1 MLGGSTLGIGVTMFL
16 RDQFSGP
23 AARIRSTAAQ
33 MEAEM
38 VRMQQAQLRQQR
50 NMYAGLAMAGVMA
63 VRGMGRM
70 VKKAAQFSYEME
82 FVKSITQATGD
93 EQMKL
98 ERIAKTLGR
107 ETMFY
112 PQAIAEGMRFMAMAG
127 MSAAETE
134 KNIQGAVNL
143 AGATKSE
150 LGGKGGA
157 ADIMTNVMKQFKVG
171 FEYTNDVAD
180 LLSFA
185 VTRAN
190 TNLFDLGEALKYAGS
205 TSMDLNIS
213 LGESTA
219 MVMALGNAGLQG
231 SMAGVAMENSMRY
244 MSRAFS
250 DFGSGPSQKA
260 LAELGLTVSD
270 VTDSQGDLLTMT
282 EVMKKFG
289 NAIEGVQGN
298 IQRQAIL
305 QNVFGVRG
313 KRAGSLFIRNLQ
325 EFERFSGMASN
336 VKPGYAAGILDD
348 MMSTLQGHMYK
359 LGSAWQAMW
368 VSFTDKVGPMLIFI
382 MKGLVKTLGFLEK
395 VFDKKILGGFFAAGI
410 AGFITLKTVSWAYKA
425 VVSGIRLAHLVAQS
439 SAAAMSGT
447 TVAGYNAMTAAAT
460 RYKVSALSTPWMGAG
475 RGATRVAAGQ
485 YAAYSALGVR
495 HLAKNP
501 GAALAKAAAKKAPI
515 GLGAMRGIKT
525 MAVGGATRGAA
536 RFAGGRLMGLL
547 GGPAGLAITTAMFV
561 LPGLLGAIIGHMR
574 KNQESTDQNTKALEA
589 ANRSKVQEQMQYT
602 RVGHMIEFMDVKA
615 PPITMVGSSVA
626 NQVKDQAT
634 QEALS
639 RVAQQLEALTSN
651 KTAQPVIINID
662 NEEYIRKYFDRN
674 ISDSLSAL
682 Q

>member
-23 AARIRSTAAQ
+23 AARIRASAKQT
-33 MEAEM
+33 EM
-38 VRMQQAQLRQQR
+38 DFMRMQESQMRSQR
-50 NMYAGLAMAGVMA
+50 NMYAGMAIAGVMA
-63 VRGMGRM
+63 LRGMGRM
-70 VKKAAQFSYEME
+70 IKKSAEFSYEME
-82 FVKSITQATGD
+82 FVKSITQATGE
-93 EQMKL
+93 EQLRL
-98 ERIAKTLGR
+98 EAIAKSLGR

-134 KNIQGAVNL
+134 KNIAGAVKL

-180 LLSFA
+180 LLSYA

-260 LAELGLTVSD
+260 LAVLGLTVRD
-270 VTDSQGDLLTMT
+270 VTDAKGDLLTMT

-325 EFERFSGMASN
+325 EFEKFSGAAAN

-368 VSFTDKVGPMLIFI
+368 VSFTDKVGPMLIII
-382 MKGLVKTLGFLEK
+382 MKGMVKLLTVMEK
-395 VFDKKILGGFFAAGI
+395 VFDNKILGSMLAIGITGYIALRTAA
-410 AGFITLKTVSWAYKA
+410 WAYQA
-425 VVSGIRLAHLVAQS
+425 VAVGIRLIHHQAQM
-439 SAAAMSGT
+439 AAMAMGT
-447 TVAGYNAMTAAAT
+447 GTVGSYSAMTAAANAYSIAAARAGT
-460 RYKVSALSTPWMGAG
+460 LGHAGMMSAIGGGAAKGLMLNKAG
-475 RGATRVAAGQ
+475 RVVAKGARGMRPFVSNAAATSVLAGTSRVVGGRVLATGA
-485 YAAYSALGVR
+485 SRMALGR
-495 HLAKNP
+495 IA
-501 GAALAKAAAKKAPI
+501 GA
-515 GLGAMRGIKT
+515 
-525 MAVGGATRGAA
+525 
-536 RFAGGRLMGLL
+536 L
-547 GGPAGLAITTAMFV
+547 GGPIGIAVITIST
-561 LPGLLGAIIGHMR
+561 LLGLVIGIVR
-574 KNQESTDQNTKALEA
+574 RSKESTDDNTRALEA
-589 ANRSKVQEQMQYT
+589 NNRIKAREDMQYT
-602 RVGHMIEFMDVKA
+602 RMGHMIEFQDIQSPA
-615 PPITMVGSSVA
+615 LTTIGSSAVGQVQDNMGKEAMAGVA
-626 NQVKDQAT
+626 KKL
-634 QEALS
+634 EELLS
-639 RVAQQLEALTSN
+639 KTSP
-651 KTAQPVIINID
+651 QPINIYLD
-662 NEEYIRKYFDRN
+662 NELYVKQFFDKHM
-674 ISDSLSAL
+674 SDSLSSL